1 MMSEASQRDVKF
13 RLENEMRTWVSII
26 AAAVVAT
33 AASAQG
39 SNAGPDLR
47 PPVIVGQD
55 SGPVSVQ
62 MGQLLEVRLP
72 MQAGTG
78 YSWAASSDTGNLEF
92 IDQTTLHPWGGA
104 PTIGG
109 SQTQMFI
116 YRAIGPGEVTLR
128 FVYRRP
134 WEGGIPPAKTVEIPV
149 TVGPWLF

>member
-1 MMSEASQRDVKF
+1 
-13 RLENEMRTWVSII
+13 MRHFGVACVL
-26 AAAVVAT
+26 AALSGVAL
-33 AASAQG
+33 AQD
-39 SNAGPDLR
+39 GPDLR

-78 YSWAASSDTGNLEF
+78 YSWAASSDTGMLEF

-104 PTIGG
+104 PTVGG
-109 SQTQMFI
+109 SQTQMFT

-134 WEGGIPPAKTVEIPV
+134 WEGGVPAAKTVAIPV
-149 TVGPWLF
+149 TVGPWLR